1 MSRDC
6 EAYIDVGRAHFDSNT
21 AFHRELAIFEIAITV
36 LEQLGGVLRL
46 SPGLQGTPSP
56 ASLQTD
62 MTSSIRPRHGMASRT
77 GPERHGGDPG
87 SPEGSSCYAS
97 DPRTP
102 TPDPGKE
109 ILRSSSL
116 GQKLVRNVGGVLM

>member
-1 MSRDC
+1 
-6 EAYIDVGRAHFDSNT
+6 
-21 AFHRELAIFEIAITV
+21 V

-62 MTSSIRPRHGMASRT
+62 MTSSIRPRHGMASRM

-87 SPEGSSCYAS
+87 LPEGSSCYAR
-97 DPRTP
+97 DPWTP

>member
-6 EAYIDVGRAHFDSNT
+6 EAYIDVGRAHSGST
-21 AFHRELAIFEIAITV
+21 TFHRELEIFEIAITV

-56 ASLQTD
+56 ASLQTN
-62 MTSSIRPRHGMASRT
+62 MTPSIRPRHGMASRM

-87 SPEGSSCYAS
+87 SPEGSSCYAR
-97 DPRTP
+97 DPWTP
-102 TPDPGKE
+102 TPDPGKKV
-109 ILRSSSL
+109 LRSSSL
-116 GQKLVRNVGGVLM
+116 GQKLACNVGGVLM